1 MYVCSKFVYLFLQ
14 NIVKPLHL
22 KKNGGGGGGESF
34 FITIMSFKSSL
45 DNYLKL
51 SSVIIIL

>member
-22 KKNGGGGGGESF
+22 KKIWGGGGGESF
-34 FITIMSFKSSL
+34 FYY
-45 DNYLKL
+45 NY
-51 SSVIIIL
+51 VI